1 MFFILVYIHIARGLY
16 YGSYRAP
23 RATLW
28 IVGVVIYICMMA
40 ELSWPNWY
48 FKIDFNVNQESK
60 IILDLMNYF
69 GIIPAF
75 SRPKNLAMKRIG
87 PHNHNILIQIISSQ
101 LADGWM
107 DRIPSK
113 KNFSYR
119 FKIDQEAHI
128 NGEYIR
134 WLTKYFYE
142 QGYCN

>member
-60 IILDLMNYF
+60 IIQDLMNSF
-69 GIIPAF
+69 GIIPVLFFFFILF
-75 SRPKNLAMKRIG
+75 SRPKILAMKRIG
-87 PHNHNILIQIISSQ
+87 PHNHNIF
-101 LADGWM
+101 A
-107 DRIPSK
+107 
-113 KNFSYR
+113 
-119 FKIDQEAHI
+119 
-128 NGEYIR
+128 
-134 WLTKYFYE
+134 
-142 QGYCN
+142 C